1 MAKGGA
7 IRWTPGMLDEYQRR
21 TAKPTPAPTV
31 APAKR
36 SKYRSQKVEQDG
48 IKFDS
53 KKEARRWSELQMMQV
68 EGQISGLKRQV
79 PFVLAPAVKLEGEA
93 RTKPAL
99 RYVADATYMQD
110 GQMVVEDTK
119 SAPTRKTPIYR
130 AKKHLMATVH
140 NIHIKEV

>member
-1 MAKGGA
+1 MSKGGA

-21 TAKPTPAPTV
+21 TAKPTPAPTP
-31 APAKR
+31 APKR

-53 KKEARRWSELQMMQV
+53 KKEARRWAELEIMQA

-99 RYVADATYMQD
+99 RYVADFVYMQD
-110 GQMVVEDTK
+110 GAQTVEDCK
-119 SAPTRKTPIYR
+119 SAPTRKLPAYR
-130 AKKHLMATVH
+130 MKRHLMATVLG
-140 NIHIKEV
+140 IHIKEV

>member
-48 IKFDS
+48 ITFDS
-53 KKEARRWSELQMMQV
+53 KKEARRWAELQAMQA
-68 EGQISGLKRQV
+68 EGRISGLQRQV
-79 PFVLAPAVKLEGEA
+79 AFELAPGVRLDGEA
-93 RTKPAL
+93 RKKPAL
-99 RYVADATYMQD
+99 RYVADFVWMENGMQ
-110 GQMVVEDTK
+110 VVADCK
-119 SAPTRKTPIYR
+119 SAPTRKLPAYR
-130 AKKHLMATVH
+130 IKKHLLAVMG
-140 NIHIKEV
+140 IQIKEL